1 MSATPAVTPELE
13 PDDACLRSIDASTA
27 RQGRADQDLAA
38 LPAIC
43 QHHRV
48 IRDGAKSGF
57 HPRNRF
63 RGGYD
68 FRRLALGSP
77 SLRGFVRPNEHGDD
91 SIDFAN
97 PAALRALNAALLADA
112 YGIRGWELPP
122 GALCPG
128 VPGRSDQIHHVAD
141 LLAESSGG
149 SIPRGPSVRVLDL
162 CTGASCILPL
172 LGTAEHGW
180 SFAASDA
187 DAESLRWAR
196 RNASA
201 RVDLIDF
208 RLQRSPLQCLRGIVR
223 EGERFDAVTCNP
235 PFYASAAEAE
245 AATRR
250 KVRNLQGRA
259 SAAGRNFGGRAG
271 ELWCE
276 GGELGFVQ
284 RMIRESAGM
293 RDSFRW
299 LTTLVSRSE
308 NLPPLQRALRAARA
322 TEVRVIPLTHGQKR
336 TRLLAWSFLPHER
349 RSDWHVD

>member
-1 MSATPAVTPELE
+1 
-13 PDDACLRSIDASTA
+13 
-27 RQGRADQDLAA
+27 
-38 LPAIC
+38 
-43 QHHRV
+43 V
-48 IRDGAKSGF
+48 IRDGAKTGF

-68 FRRLALGSP
+68 FRRLALSSP
-77 SLRGFVRPNEHGDD
+77 PLRRFVRPNEHGDD
-91 SIDFAN
+91 SIDFAD
-97 PAALRALNAALLADA
+97 PAAVRALNAALLADA
-112 YGIRGWELPP
+112 YGIGGWDLPP

-141 LLAESSGG
+141 LLAESTRG

-172 LGTAEHGW
+172 VGSAEHGW

-201 RVDLIDF
+201 RSDLIDF
-208 RLQRSPLQCLRGIVR
+208 RLQRSPLQCFRGIVR

-245 AATRR
+245 AASRR
-250 KVRNLQGRA
+250 KLRNLHGGA
-259 SAAGRNFGGRAG
+259 SAASRNFGGRAA

-284 RMIRESAGM
+284 RMIRESAEM
-293 RDSFRW
+293 RDSFQW
-299 LTTLVSRSE
+299 LTTLVSRSK
-308 NLPPLQRALRAARA
+308 NVRPLQRMLRAARA
-322 TEVRVIPLTHGQKR
+322 TEVRVIPLTHGQKQ
-336 TRLLAWSFLPHER
+336 TRLLAWSYLSDEQR
-349 RSDWHVD
+349 REVSRRT

>member
-1 MSATPAVTPELE
+1 M
-13 PDDACLRSIDASTA
+13 I
-27 RQGRADQDLAA
+27 RA
-38 LPAIC
+38 
-43 QHHRV
+43 
-48 IRDGAKSGF
+48 GAKTGF

-68 FRRLALGSP
+68 FRRLALGTP
-77 SLRGFVRPNEHGDD
+77 SLRRFVRPNEHGDD
-91 SIDFAN
+91 SIDFAD
-97 PAALRALNAALLADA
+97 PAAVRALNAALLADA
-112 YGIRGWELPP
+112 YGIRGWDLPP

-141 LLAESSGG
+141 LLAESAGG
-149 SIPRGPSVRVLDL
+149 TIPRGPSVRVLDL

-172 LGTAEHGW
+172 VGSSEHGW
-180 SFAASDA
+180 RFVASDT

-201 RVDLIDF
+201 RGDLIDF
-208 RLQRSPLQCLRGIVR
+208 RLQRSPLQCFRGILR

-245 AATRR
+245 ASTRR
-250 KVRNLQGRA
+250 KLRNLQGKATALR
-259 SAAGRNFGGRAG
+259 RNFGGRAA

-284 RMIRESAGM
+284 RMIRESGGM

-308 NLPPLQRALRAARA
+308 NLPALQGALGVARA
-322 TEVRVIPLTHGQKR
+322 SEVRVIPLNHGQKR
-336 TRLLAWSFLPHER
+336 TRLLAWTFLSDAER
-349 RSDWHVD
+349 RAWRVAI